1 MAISLDIERD
11 APVAE
16 LQNDRI
22 LIIDDNPAIHED
34 FKKIFGASE
43 RKEAALDEVEA
54 ELFGEVG
61 LGDRQATFR
70 LDSAFQGQEGLTLI
84 RRSLEANA
92 PYAMAFVDVR
102 MPPGWDGI
110 ETISRIWSEYP
121 DLQVVVCTA
130 YSDYSWSEMIQKLGH
145 SDRLL
150 ILKKP
155 FDNIEVLQMA
165 GALTEKWRLY
175 RQAKSRLEDLERLV
189 QERTAALQSTN
200 QELTDANERVL
211 EESRRAKELAAAALV
226 ANKSKSEFLATMSHE
241 IRTPMN
247 GIIGM
252 TDLLLDSE
260 LDPEQRDQAQTI
272 KQSADALLLIIN
284 DILDFS
290 KIEAGKVDL
299 ERLEFNLHKIT
310 RAAIDLTQQSALQKG
325 IKLNCAIAPETPQVL
340 HGDPHRLR
348 QVLLNLINNAIKF
361 TDDGEVD
368 VKVSSRALPDEMV
381 EVRFEIRDT
390 GIGLTP
396 ESQARLFQPF
406 SQADSSTTRRFGGT
420 GLGLAICQKLV
431 DLMGGR
437 IGVNSAFGC
446 GSTFWFTVT
455 LAKFS
460 TTGIS
465 SPDIPTQR
473 TQPLEIGRKLRV
485 LVVEDGPVNQ
495 RLATYQLRKLGCEV
509 EIANDG
515 RDGVAAW
522 QRAHHEVILMDCH
535 MPNMDGYEATRRIR
549 QLEKENNFPPTRII
563 AMTASAMPGDREIC
577 LQSGMDD
584 YVSKPVDMIEL
595 RAVLTRAAHATAP
608 SA

>member
-1 MAISLDIERD
+1 MALTCELDREAIEE
-11 APVAE
+11 A
-16 LQNDRI
+16 QNDRI

-34 FKKIFGASE
+34 FKKIFGSNE
-43 RKEAALDEVEA
+43 RRERALEDAEAAL
-54 ELFGEVG
+54 FGETEESTG
-61 LGDRQATFR
+61 QAGFR

-84 RRSLEANA
+84 RQALQGNA

-110 ETISRIWSEYP
+110 ETISRIWQEYP

-130 YSDYSWSEMIQKLGH
+130 YSDYSWSDMIQKLGH

-175 RQAKSRLEDLERLV
+175 RQAKTRLDDLEKLV
-189 QERTAALQSTN
+189 AERTAALQNANS
-200 QELTDANERVL
+200 ELTEANSRVL

-226 ANKSKSEFLATMSHE
+226 ANKTKSEFLATMSHE

-299 ERLEFNLHKIT
+299 ERVEFNLHKT
-310 RAAIDLTQQSALQKG
+310 VRNAVELTNSSAQQKG
-325 IKLNCAIAPETPQVL
+325 LKLTCTIGEDVPEL
-340 HGDPHRLR
+340 ARGDSHRLR

-361 TDDGEVD
+361 TDQGAVSLEVSG
-368 VKVSSRALPDEMV
+368 KVISDETI
-381 EVRFEIRDT
+381 EIRCAVRDS
-390 GIGLTP
+390 GIGIS
-396 ESQARLFQPF
+396 EEVAQRLFQPF
-406 SQADSSTTRRFGGT
+406 MQADSSTTRRFGGT

-431 DLMGGR
+431 DLMGGS
-437 IGVNSAFGC
+437 IGVDSDLGK
-446 GSTFWFTVT
+446 GSTFWFTVALGVSVNGKTT
-455 LAKFS
+455 LPNGPRTKQDLAL
-460 TTGIS
+460 
-465 SPDIPTQR
+465 PTR
-473 TQPLEIGRKLRV
+473 LRV

-495 RLATYQLRKLGCEV
+495 RLATYQLKKLGCDV
-509 EIANDG
+509 EIACDG
-515 RDGVAAW
+515 QLGVDAW
-522 QRAHHEVILMDCH
+522 QKNQHDVILMDCH
-535 MPNMDGYEATRRIR
+535 MPNLDGYEATRAIR
-549 QLEKENNFPPTRII
+549 RLEKEKSLRHTPII

-577 LQSGMDD
+577 IKAGMDD
-584 YVSKPVDMIEL
+584 YVSKPVDLVEL
-595 RAVLTRAAHATAP
+595 RSVLHRATP
-608 SA
+608 SKSA